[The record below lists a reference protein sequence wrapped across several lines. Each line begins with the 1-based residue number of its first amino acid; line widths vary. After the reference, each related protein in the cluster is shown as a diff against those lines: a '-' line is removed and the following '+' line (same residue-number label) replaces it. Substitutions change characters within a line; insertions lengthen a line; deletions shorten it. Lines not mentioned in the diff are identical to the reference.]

1 MQLREKVFQD
11 RKDAGRVLALT
22 IQASEISCDCQ
33 DGIVLGLP
41 RGGVPVAYEVAHTLG
56 LPLDIF
62 VVRKLEVPGLE
73 ELAMGTVASDGTVAI
88 NSAIIQELRISE
100 EAIRAELER
109 AKLEIKRQEN
119 TYRNGRPPARID
131 GRMAILVDD
140 GLASGASMLPT
151 VRALRPKARKVIV
164 AVPVAANSTCNEL
177 RNEVDQLF
185 CARIPRPFSSLR
197 GFFRNFEQTTDED
210 VRTLLSEAR
219 NDQEAL
225 WAA

>member
-1 MQLREKVFQD
+1 MQLREKVFRD
-11 RKDAGRVLALT
+11 RREAGRVLART

-41 RGGVPVAYEVAHTLG
+41 RGGVPVAYEVARALG

-73 ELAMGTVASDGTVAI
+73 ELAMGAVASDGTVTI
-88 NSAIIQELRISE
+88 NSAIVEEFRIRE
-100 EAIRAELER
+100 EAIEAEIER
-109 AKLEIKRQEN
+109 ETLEIKRRESA
-119 TYRNGRPPARID
+119 YRNGRPAARIE
-131 GRMAILVDD
+131 GRMVILVDD
-140 GLASGASMLPT
+140 GLATGASMLAA
-151 VRALRPKARKVIV
+151 VRALRPRVRKVIV
-164 AVPVAANSTCNEL
+164 AVPVASHSTCNEL
-177 RNEVDQLF
+177 RHQVDQLI
-185 CARIPRPFSSLR
+185 CARTPWPFYSVGSFYR
-197 GFFRNFEQTTDED
+197 DFEQTTDEE

>member
-1 MQLREKVFQD
+1 MRLRERAFQD
-11 RKDAGRVLALT
+11 RRDAGRVLART
-22 IQASEISCDCQ
+22 IQASGISCDCQ

-62 VVRKLEVPGLE
+62 VVRKLEVPSLG
-73 ELAMGTVASDGTVAI
+73 ELAMGMVASDGTVAI
-88 NSAIIQELRISE
+88 NSAIVQELHISE
-100 EAIRAELER
+100 EAIEAEVER
-109 AKLEIKRQEN
+109 AKLEIERREN
-119 TYRNGRPPARID
+119 TYGNGRPPARIE

-140 GLASGASMLPT
+140 GLATGASMLAA
-151 VRALRPKARKVIV
+151 VRVLRPKARKVIV
-164 AVPVAANSTCNEL
+164 AVPVAANSTCNKL
-177 RNEVDQLF
+177 RNEVDQLI
-185 CARIPRPFSSLR
+185 CARIPWPFYSVR
-197 GFFRNFEQTTDED
+197 GFFRNFEQTTDEE